1 MPIARAL
8 EGSTFGPSEMDQI
21 KQAYLSVIEML
32 GLVDESSRELAARAI
47 IRLAT
52 ELGIV
57 DAERLRE
64 EAIPR
69 LKGIP

>member
-1 MPIARAL
+1 
-8 EGSTFGPSEMDQI
+8 MDQI